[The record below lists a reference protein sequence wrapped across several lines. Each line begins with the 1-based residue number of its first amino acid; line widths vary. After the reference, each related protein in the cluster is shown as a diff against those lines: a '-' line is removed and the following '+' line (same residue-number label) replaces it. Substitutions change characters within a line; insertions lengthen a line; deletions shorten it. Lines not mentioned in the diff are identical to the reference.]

1 MSDCEDEAP
10 CSQLSSYTLAALQE
24 FYAEQQQHHSHL
36 RGHDKYNIGI
46 IEENWRVSQFW
57 YCPETALYLAEDAL
71 AAAGEGGRIACVSA
85 PSVYQK
91 LREQHRD
98 DVFLCIFEYNRRFA
112 VYGKDFVYY
121 DYKNPVDLPER
132 ITTHSFAIVM
142 ADHPY
147 LLEEC
152 LRKMSETIKLLTRG
166 KILLCTGVVMEAVA
180 AKLLGVKMC
189 KFIPEHT
196 HPGKRVSLFR
206 ELRLQAEP

>member
-36 RGHDKYNIGI
+36 RGHDKYNMGI

-166 KILLCTGVVMEAVA
+166 KILLCTGVVMEVVA